1 MRASTL
7 RAQLQAVIDC
17 VLTLPHARRAWPLP
31 CMDIAVHLTVLG
43 HAGRFPGAH
52 MHHVGDTSS
61 RKAMPVAQTPKS
73 DSPIE
78 QLPRVLLEPSAPAA
92 DPIGELLRFDRRP
105 CTSCQR
111 VPSRGIRTA
120 ADTTRNRMASW
131 SEFTL
136 ALPIAAATIFLIVLL
151 QRVGLLNIVN
161 TSTYSY
167 GTAFAVGVVASLSSC
182 MAVVGGLSLGLSA
195 SFAKTGDR
203 LKPQVMFHAGRMI
216 AYFILG
222 GVIGSLGKAF
232 TLSPGATFA
241 IEIFVA
247 VVLFILGLNLL
258 EVFAWTRRLQP
269 SLPQFLAQHAVRALA
284 LRRSLTPFVVG
295 AATFFLP
302 CGFTQSI
309 QIYALSTGSFLRGG
323 LTMLTFALGTFP
335 VLALASFGSSQMGRG
350 SWAGGFFKSV
360 GLVVIAFSLF
370 SLVNCLVLMGIIPP
384 VFNS

>member
-1 MRASTL
+1 MPARAQSGNSHCRRHDQKPDGKLVGIHARTAHRRRHHLSNRASAKGRSAEYSEHQHLFIRYGL
-7 RAQLQAVIDC
+7 RG
-17 VLTLPHARRAWPLP
+17 RRR
-31 CMDIAVHLTVLG
+31 CIAVVLYGSGRGALTGIV
-43 HAGRFPGAH
+43 
-52 MHHVGDTSS
+52 
-61 RKAMPVAQTPKS
+61 
-73 DSPIE
+73 
-78 QLPRVLLEPSAPAA
+78 
-92 DPIGELLRFDRRP
+92 GELCKD
-105 CTSCQR
+105 
-111 VPSRGIRTA
+111 
-120 ADTTRNRMASW
+120 
-131 SEFTL
+131 
-136 ALPIAAATIFLIVLL
+136 
-151 QRVGLLNIVN
+151 
-161 TSTYSY
+161 
-167 GTAFAVGVVASLSSC
+167 
-182 MAVVGGLSLGLSA
+182 
-195 SFAKTGDR
+195 GDR